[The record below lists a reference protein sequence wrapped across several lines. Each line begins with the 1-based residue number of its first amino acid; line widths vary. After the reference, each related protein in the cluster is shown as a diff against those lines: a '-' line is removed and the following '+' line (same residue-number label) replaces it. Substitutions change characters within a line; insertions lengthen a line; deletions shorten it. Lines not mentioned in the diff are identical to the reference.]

1 MFKSVTNG
9 FLDLVMLPCSTEL
22 YPTVLANATLSPE
35 HNNSLNVVQNAPHTA
50 RLHCALSFFF
60 SKYINKQLC

>member
-1 MFKSVTNG
+1 
-9 FLDLVMLPCSTEL
+9 MLPCSTEL

-50 RLHCALSFFF
+50 RLHRALSFFQ
-60 SKYINKQLC
+60 SIQLHYIFYIDMQL